1 MSLRLHATTV
11 SDIGLVRSNNED
23 SAHAGVRVVALA
35 DGIGGMP
42 AGELASDIVVRALAA
57 LDQTRRPG
65 EPLAALRDTVE
76 EANQR
81 IHEVSE
87 ADEAKDGMGTTVTA
101 LMLAGEEIA
110 LINVGDSR
118 CYLERDGEL
127 SRLTK
132 DDTFVQTLV
141 DQGSADPGRGPG
153 PSAPLHRHPGAA
165 GLEYEPSCAVLR
177 PARPGDRYLL
187 CSDGLSDM
195 VTDDAI
201 GLALRTYPDL
211 DECAQSL
218 IRARPRRR
226 RLGQR
231 HRRGGRRRARR
242 QLIEPCPRSPSTPLR
257 PRRRTNRSALS
268 WPAVSGIG
276 HWPPARGCPRCEP
289 WRPNSASP

>member
-1 MSLRLHATTV
+1 MSLRLHATTI

-57 LDQTRRPG
+57 LDRTGVPG
-65 EPLAALRDTVE
+65 EPVAALRDTVE
-76 EANQR
+76 EANKR

-87 ADEAKDGMGTTVTA
+87 SDEAKDGMGTTVTA
-101 LMLAGEEIA
+101 LLLAGEEIA

-141 DQGSADPGRGPG
+141 DQGLLTPAEARV
-153 PSAPLHRHPGAA
+153 HPRRSIVTQALQ
-165 GLEYEPSCAVLR
+165 GLEYEASCELR

-211 DECAQSL
+211 EECAKSL
-218 IRARPRRR
+218 IR
-226 RLGQR
+226 L
-231 HRRGGRRRARR
+231 
-242 QLIEPCPRSPSTPLR
+242 
-257 PRRRTNRSALS
+257 ALD
-268 WPAVSGIG
+268 AG
-276 HWPPARGCPRCEP
+276 
-289 WRPNSASP
+289 ASDNVTVVVADVVPDAS